1 MGVPRKHRLNLD
13 SENGFS
19 KRSAGFDGLG
29 TSVMGK
35 TRRIEE
41 LPQTVNQAVVN
52 PGKAAS
58 LFSMTRLWAVFWVQL
73 VLMLPALGLFLATPA
88 SLGTLYL
95 LVLLAPVGLASSA
108 YAAWQAWRYPPRRGL
123 ALATVATPAFVLGTP
138 FLFSALGLEPV
149 SGPVLALA
157 ALAAAS
163 GIVLSLLFARRHWQ
177 AGALF
182 QRRGFNGVL
191 LAVMFVALLMLWLP
205 PAGWLA
211 TDGFG
216 QGASD
221 GTNVRIAAL
230 TYYPMTGALALP
242 IAFFGLL
249 YAPAGLLRNPSARLA
264 HAGQL
269 ICALA
274 LLGSLGLVLFGL
286 LLAVANPG

>member
-108 YAAWQAWRYPPRRGL
+108 YAALAGL
-123 ALATVATPAFVLGTP
+123 ALSVAARPRTGDRRHAGIRARHTVPVQRTGAGTGARTCTCAGGAGRGEWHR
-138 FLFSALGLEPV
+138 SH
-149 SGPVLALA
+149 
-157 ALAAAS
+157 
-163 GIVLSLLFARRHWQ
+163 LLFARRRW
-177 AGALF
+177 
-182 QRRGFNGVL
+182 
-191 LAVMFVALLMLWLP
+191 
-205 PAGWLA
+205 
-211 TDGFG
+211 
-216 QGASD
+216 
-221 GTNVRIAAL
+221 
-230 TYYPMTGALALP
+230 
-242 IAFFGLL
+242 
-249 YAPAGLLRNPSARLA
+249 RLA
-264 HAGQL
+264 RCFNAAASTAY
-269 ICALA
+269 CW
-274 LLGSLGLVLFGL
+274 
-286 LLAVANPG
+286 P